1 VVEVTHSQG
10 DGGVLGSGGEEG
22 CTAREGAAR

>member
-1 VVEVTHSQG
+1 VEVTHSQG
-10 DGGVLGSGGEEG
+10 DGGVLGNGGEEG